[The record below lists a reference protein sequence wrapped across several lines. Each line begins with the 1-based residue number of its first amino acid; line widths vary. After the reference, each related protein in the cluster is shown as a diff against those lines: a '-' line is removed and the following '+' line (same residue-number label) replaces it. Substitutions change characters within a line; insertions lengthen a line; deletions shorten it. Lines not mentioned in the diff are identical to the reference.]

1 MIKEQ
6 FQINKS
12 KDYILIDFNPWLNI
26 SLNSILQD
34 FFNTLE
40 KSLKEYSFDVSKN
53 IRKYSNSVLSIHKND
68 VTESVLKGIN
78 LILKSSLT
86 EEFNNLND
94 LLKKLNKRIVI
105 IIDDF
110 DRLQA
115 NEIFEILKLI
125 RNTAGFDTFTYVVAY
140 DKEYLVKSLKNNN
153 IPNPEKFTEKI
164 FKRNRTSSSYK
175 YSD

>member
-1 MIKEQ
+1 
-6 FQINKS
+6 
-12 KDYILIDFNPWLNI
+12 
-26 SLNSILQD
+26 
-34 FFNTLE
+34 
-40 KSLKEYSFDVSKN
+40 
-53 IRKYSNSVLSIHKND
+53 
-68 VTESVLKGIN
+68 
-78 LILKSSLT
+78 
-86 EEFNNLND
+86 

-164 FKRNRTSSSYK
+164 FLREIELLPVTNIQINNSLKQELLKYFPSHKNDIDDFFDGLRRRFYPVTSTENITWSLKHLRDVKRFLSSF
-175 YSD
+175 

>member
-1 MIKEQ
+1 M
-6 FQINKS
+6 
-12 KDYILIDFNPWLNI
+12 
-26 SLNSILQD
+26 
-34 FFNTLE
+34 
-40 KSLKEYSFDVSKN
+40 
-53 IRKYSNSVLSIHKND
+53 
-68 VTESVLKGIN
+68 
-78 LILKSSLT
+78 LKSSLT

-164 FKRNRTSSSYK
+164 FLREIELLPVTNIQINNSLKQELLK
-175 YSD
+175 YFPSHKNDIDDFLMV